1 MKNRECLILATLILS
16 IGLAGQVSSQT
27 PSHGVVYG
35 SDRGIQEAQWEM
47 EQLPRRLPQYRGKNK
62 LFKRKGFY
70 VSVILFP
77 TKQDANN
84 ALPIIENEYK
94 RGSFFRPLSDWCPN
108 WKNPEKKEKIESG
121 IPYFDCGN

>member
-1 MKNRECLILATLILS
+1 MKNRKCLILATLILS

-27 PSHGVVYG
+27 AYYGVVYG
-35 SDRGIQEAQWEM
+35 SDRGIQQAQWEI
-47 EQLPRRLPQYRGKNK
+47 EQLPRRLPQYGGKNK

-94 RGSFFRPLSDWCPN
+94 RGSFVRPLNDWCRPN
-108 WKNPEKKEKIESG
+108 WSNYRTAING
-121 IPYFDCGN
+121 INYYDCGK

>member
-35 SDRGIQEAQWEM
+35 SDRGIQEALWEI
-47 EQLPRRLPQYRGKNK
+47 EQLPRRLPQYINKNK

-84 ALPIIENEYK
+84 ALQIIENEYK
-94 RGSFFRPLSDWCPN
+94 RGSFVRPLSDWCPN

-121 IPYFDCGN
+121 IPYFDCGI